1 MSKKFIS
8 AVIALV
14 FVFSCL
20 SVSAA
25 NVFSD
30 VTQAN
35 YSWAVN
41 EIEEMASKGI
51 IKGYSSSIFGPA
63 DDVTKIQSLLLC
75 ARILG
80 YADEN
85 NKAFNEMAA
94 EVYGDI
100 VSEYPIQYKDEICF
114 LLYKGVLDT
123 DELPGYIGGDNADA
137 PLKRYEAAV
146 LMTKVMGTEE
156 DAKAMENST
165 QFTDSADIP
174 AAAKPYVNY
183 VSSISLMLGMERTA
197 TVNNFVPLYN
207 VNRAQMAVLLYRMMN
222 LMDQTIE
229 YGTVDSI
236 EPATYTIMF
245 TDADGKTSG
254 INVPARL
261 EIPIRVDG
269 YISALDKIKPQSIMA
284 IIRSGDVII
293 GIEALSVIGDETF
306 RGIISGI
313 ASTGEKRTVTIHK
326 VNESEDFK
334 FPLAK
339 DISVIYNGAPS
350 VLSAV
355 KTSDYAELEI
365 KEGEVIVMTVTNK
378 EKTVV
383 GTVTD
388 IELGNELLICV
399 QTANGDTEK
408 YTVIDDATVTRNG
421 TKSEVNDILIGD
433 KVTLTIRYDMI
444 TKAVASSSKSTVTG
458 TIEEILIATLP
469 TIKVKEAGGS
479 YVYNVSRDA
488 SYVIDGSNADIYG
501 LRLGSSVT
509 LNIEGETA
517 VKVSSTAPLATNVL
531 TGTVNTVNS
540 SYGFI
545 LLDTATANGDVTQT
559 QVFMKKAGVKII
571 NSETGRE
578 VASST
583 IKPGMTLSITG
594 VMNTGAFEATTI
606 IILP

>member
-1 MSKKFIS
+1 MMKKLIS
-8 AVIALV
+8 AAIALV
-14 FVFSCL
+14 LALSCI

-41 EIEEMASKGI
+41 EIEEMASMGI
-51 IKGYSSSIFGPA
+51 IKGYSDSIFAPA

-80 YADEN
+80 YADED
-85 NKAFNEMAA
+85 NKAFNELAA
-94 EVYGDI
+94 DVYGDI
-100 VSEYPIQYKDEICF
+100 VREYPIQYVDEVCF

-146 LMTKVMGTEE
+146 LMTKVMGAE
-156 DAKAMENST
+156 DEAESMSNST
-165 QFTDSADIP
+165 RFTDSADIP
-174 AAAKPYVNY
+174 ASAKPYVNY

-197 TVNNFVPLYN
+197 TVNNFVPLFN

-222 LMDQTIE
+222 LMGQTIE
-229 YGTVDSI
+229 YGTVDSV

-245 TDADGKTSG
+245 TDADGITSG
-254 INVPARL
+254 VNVPARL

-269 YISALDKIKPQSIMA
+269 YVSSLDKIKPQSIIA
-284 IIRSGDVII
+284 IVRKGDTIV
-293 GIEALSVIGDETF
+293 GIETITVIGDETY
-306 RGIISGI
+306 RGIVNGISTSNG
-313 ASTGEKRTVTIHK
+313 KRSITLHA
-326 VNESEDFK
+326 VNDKEQIK
-334 FPLAK
+334 YPLAS
-339 DISVIYNGAPS
+339 DVSVIYNGAPA
-350 VLSAV
+350 VLSSV
-355 KTSDYAELEI
+355 KSSDYVELDI
-365 KEGEVIVMTVTNK
+365 KDGEVIVISATDK

-388 IELGNELLICV
+388 IVLGNELLICV
-399 QTANGDTEK
+399 QTANGDVEE
-408 YTVIDDATVTRNG
+408 YTVIDDATATRNG
-421 TKSEVNDILIGD
+421 KTAAVNEILIGD

-444 TKAVASSSKSTVTG
+444 AKVVATSSKSTVTG
-458 TIEEILIATLP
+458 TIEEILIATQP
-469 TIKVKEAGGS
+469 TIKVRESGGA
-479 YVYNVSRDA
+479 YVYSISRDA
-488 SYVIDGSNADIYG
+488 SYVIDGSASDIYD

-517 VKVSSTAPLATNVL
+517 VKVSSTAPTTTNVL
-531 TGTVNTVNS
+531 TGTVNTVNP

-545 LLDTATANGDVTQT
+545 LLDTVAANGEVTQT
-559 QVFMKKAGVKII
+559 QVFMKKSGIKII
-571 NSETGRE
+571 DSSTGKE
-578 VASST
+578 VSASS
-583 IKPGMTLSITG
+583 IKQGAMLSITG